1 MQKEYSCIGF
11 FVVMCAVIM
20 SCKSHSYGSSQ
31 TLSQNGSESQLVI
44 EDEDCFAWRFYLFTS
59 MYSIVHQ
66 GSLWIVSDIKKKYTN
81 DIHSAIKT
89 RYIDMNKVLPPK
101 TAQKIMDT
109 IIEKEGGH
117 CSREVLYEITPC
129 AYEYVHREGDQR
141 IGGFVYA
148 GDAHG
153 EVDFN
158 HFSESLGVP
167 MNKDLISDYRDFL
180 REHLSKSP
188 NTRYSTPRMSCVDG
202 CDDDLFLL
210 GHKNGLG
217 RCMFEKYRTYFKEN
231 DIFDFGEFFYWERY
245 LNNPELHIP
254 SMEAYIKE
262 TNRIADEYEKN
273 KK

>member
-1 MQKEYSCIGF
+1 MQKNYSCLGV
-11 FVVMCAVIM
+11 FVIVCVVIM

-31 TLSQNGSESQLVI
+31 TLSQSESESQLVI
-44 EDEDCFAWRFYLFTS
+44 EDEDCFAWKFYLFTS
-59 MYSIVHQ
+59 MYSVVHQ
-66 GSLWIVSDIKKKYTN
+66 GATRTVN
-81 DIHSAIKT
+81 DIRR
-89 RYIDMNKVLPPK
+89 RYLNWVGVDGPPVIDMKQVLPPK

-129 AYEYVHREGDQR
+129 AYEHIHREGYQR

-148 GDAHG
+148 GSTYT
-153 EVDFN
+153 EIDFD

-217 RCMFEKYRTYFKEN
+217 ECMFEKYRTYFKEN

-245 LNNPELHIP
+245 DHNPELHMP

-262 TNRIADEYEKN
+262 TNRIAEKYKKNN
-273 KK
+273 K